1 MDVYRAAGLAL
12 IYSFAKV
19 VLTGKK
25 MKAVTAGLGKVI
37 TPKEWPLSFSIRKE
51 HKKTQHEIQHGLS
64 YHLAKVLKAA

>member
-25 MKAVTAGLGKVI
+25 MKAVTAGLGKFI
-37 TPKEWPLSFSIRKE
+37 TPKEFSSSGLLVFPSGRNIRKPSM
-51 HKKTQHEIQHGLS
+51 KYNTVCPT
-64 YHLAKVLKAA
+64 VLQKF